1 MRNLPLTLTVCTV
14 VKSKVNISENVMAFS
29 EYMSFKEIALLAS
42 TSDLKLYKEIMPD
55 ADAKAT
61 LKYHRVATPT
71 PAR

>member
-1 MRNLPLTLTVCTV
+1 MLVSKYDTLKKV
-14 VKSKVNISENVMAFS
+14 VLSVSK
-29 EYMSFKEIALLAS
+29 
-42 TSDLKLYKEIMPD
+42 SDLKHYNEIMPD